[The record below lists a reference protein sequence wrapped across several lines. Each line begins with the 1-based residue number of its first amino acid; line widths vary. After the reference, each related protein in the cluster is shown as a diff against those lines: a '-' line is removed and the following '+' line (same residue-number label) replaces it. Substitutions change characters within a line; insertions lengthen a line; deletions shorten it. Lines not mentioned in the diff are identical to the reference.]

1 MQKKTINRNHRIL
14 ICFLKNTQIRI
25 SLDKLFR
32 SAATQHL
39 EPVSWHI
46 AAFLQYDT
54 FFLMNKG
61 KINIYVHVPLYD
73 KNKILYLLQFNNA
86 PTQISD
92 SVALKLSPPGN
103 ILAMGQD
110 GIHTTMTPE
119 ELLSIK
125 KYGNMF
131 FSDTALTLNLPP
143 NSSCL
148 GKIYSQDYNNIKV
161 ICTTKFWETTE
172 QFTNITPG
180 EYIFYTRLLK
190 LSKLDAHQVPTT

>member
-1 MQKKTINRNHRIL
+1 MH
-14 ICFLKNTQIRI
+14 
-25 SLDKLFR
+25 
-32 SAATQHL
+32 
-39 EPVSWHI
+39 
-46 AAFLQYDT
+46 
-54 FFLMNKG
+54 KG
-61 KINIYVHVPLYD
+61 KINIYVHVSLYD
-73 KNKILYLLQFNNA
+73 RNSILYLLQLNNA

-110 GIHTTMTPE
+110 GIHTTMTRE

-190 LSKLDAHQVPTT
+190 LSKLDAHQVPTTWLFRTRSRSLYQTIVKWNQDTSSPGQAVIST